1 MTVINCI
8 YDTTAHYYLSI
19 KNTLFIH
26 TVINVSISSS
36 RTKYFN
42 FKLLS
47 HLHTN
52 YIKKNNSLAELLMK
66 VIKNKSTLL
75 SLRTIVSWLFTI
87 WHLLICFP
95 LIQCYSVCIILHEQN
110 MSVSLWYYLQL
121 KHNIILVQYV
131 DPAETIPPKLK
142 AST

>member
-1 MTVINCI
+1 MFQSVLQEQSILILNCCHI
-8 YDTTAHYYLSI
+8 CILI
-19 KNTLFIH
+19 IL
-26 TVINVSISSS
+26 
-36 RTKYFN
+36 
-42 FKLLS
+42 
-47 HLHTN
+47 
-52 YIKKNNSLAELLMK
+52 KKNNSLAELLMK

-131 DPAETIPPKLK
+131 DPAETIPPKLQ